1 MTARRTNGGWPGLD
15 PRRPPE
21 DLDTAWSL
29 LCEAFD
35 TIRGMVAG
43 AQGEARLANQNS
55 VLVLGQL
62 KTFGDKLDGVVKVV
76 SGLNLPPMRAELDST
91 HSVLERKASDSFGEK
106 LQKMA
111 SLSPGPRDQV
121 LASPAAIRR
130 LADDVW
136 AEKAREAKVAADA
149 KRLAEIDA
157 ETERS
162 KRDLH
167 SLKMHGLK
175 VILGIVI
182 VAALGIAGAYLKGR
196 GDTASPPPAA
206 QH

>member
-1 MTARRTNGGWPGLD
+1 MTARHTNGGWPGLD

-55 VLVLGQL
+55 ALVLGQL
-62 KTFGDKLDGVVKVV
+62 RTFGEKLDGVVKVV
-76 SGLNLPPMRAELDST
+76 TTLQLPPMRPELDST
-91 HSVLERKASDSFGEK
+91 HAGLEKRASDSFGEK
-106 LQKMA
+106 LQRMA

-121 LASPAAIRR
+121 VAKTEELKLLARE
-130 LADDVW
+130 VW
-136 AEKAREAKVAADA
+136 AEEARAAKAGADA
-149 KRLAEIDA
+149 KRLKEIDA
-157 ETERS
+157 AHEQSR
-162 KRDLH
+162 KDLH
-167 SLKMHGLK
+167 SLQLHGLK

-182 VAALGIAGAYLKGR
+182 VAALGIAGAYFKGR
-196 GDTASPPPAA
+196 GDQPALPSTS